1 MFSFNIFFLL
11 SLLLLALNA
20 VALKTGILESFL
32 SKIGNLRVKRY
43 EKARLRENIKF

>member
-1 MFSFNIFFLL
+1 MISFDTAFLL
-11 SLLLLALNA
+11 SLVLLTLNA

-43 EKARLRENIKF
+43 EKARLREHIKF